1 LYRYSEVVAFGDA
14 NNDVEMLAACGMSY
28 AMPNGREAAL
38 AAARRR
44 CRFDNAGDGVAVEL
58 EALVADGAFTGAGGS
73 PAPPQGQGEENQREE
88 EASVGAPAAR

>member
-14 NNDVEMLAACGMSY
+14 NNDVEMLAACGISY

-58 EALVADGAFTGAGGS
+58 EALVADGAFTGA
-73 PAPPQGQGEENQREE
+73 PPQGQGEENQREE
-88 EASVGAPAAR
+88 EAGVGAPAAR